1 MFRALSRGL
10 SVVFCPATLKI
21 LFLSFLITI
30 GCFAIIWYLAG
41 YIFLNNSFFESP
53 WLENISD
60 ALSGVA
66 LLIATWFLFPS
77 VLSASVV
84 LFLDQL
90 AGYVEKKYYPA
101 LAPTPEISIVNSL
114 MPFLRFFLVLISL
127 NVLLLSLLIFFAPA
141 FPFVFF
147 IVNGYLISREYF
159 ELVAIRRFPINDVTK
174 MRKRHTWKL
183 GLFGILITALLMVP
197 FLNLIAPI
205 LATSIMV
212 HLIEEWKNL

>member
-10 SVVFCPATLKI
+10 SVVFYPATLKI

-41 YIFLNNSFFESP
+41 YMFLNNNFFESP

-90 AGYVEKKYYPA
+90 AKSV
-101 LAPTPEISIVNSL
+101 
-114 MPFLRFFLVLISL
+114 
-127 NVLLLSLLIFFAPA
+127 
-141 FPFVFF
+141 
-147 IVNGYLISREYF
+147 
-159 ELVAIRRFPINDVTK
+159 
-174 MRKRHTWKL
+174 
-183 GLFGILITALLMVP
+183 
-197 FLNLIAPI
+197 
-205 LATSIMV
+205 V
-212 HLIEEWKNL
+212 HLVNLFLTIFQEI